1 MGVLSEQIVDLVVE
15 LEPGYSAQDAFERL
29 LENEMI
35 RRLNRYQLTDRTMR
49 RKYGMPFSE
58 FKDRRV
64 IEEHGYSFEVE
75 SDFWDWEMA
84 LDGIETIETML
95 SNLRDIIRARH

>member
-1 MGVLSEQIVDLVVE
+1 MEVVSERIVDFISR
-15 LEPGYSAQDAFERL
+15 LEPEQDTNSALERL
-29 LENEMI
+29 LENELT
-35 RRLNRYQLTDRTMR
+35 RRLNRYQLTDRSLS

-64 IEEHGYSFEVE
+64 VERHDYSFDVE

-84 LDGIETIETML
+84 LDGIETVESML
-95 SNLRDIIRARH
+95 AELKESDAR

>member
-1 MGVLSEQIVDLVVE
+1 MEAVSERIVNFISR
-15 LEPGYSAQDAFERL
+15 LEPEHDTNSALEHL
-29 LENEMI
+29 LENELI
-35 RRLNRYQLTDRTMR
+35 RRLNRYQFTNKNLS

-64 IEEHGYSFEVE
+64 VEQQAYSFEVE

-84 LDGIETIETML
+84 LDGIETVESML
-95 SNLRDIIRARH
+95 AELKGS